1 MLLTIFQ
8 ISRSTIRDIEAVSLT
23 VGPWGRHVV
32 EKIPTLNELTI
43 IIIKKKGKRI
53 NLLNPK
59 IESTQFFIRTQFI
72 RSIVLGPPK
81 IRNYKKLAFY
91 S

>member
-59 IESTQFFIRTQFI
+59 IESTRFFYK
-72 RSIVLGPPK
+72 GPV
-81 IRNYKKLAFY
+81 YKKLSTRIFEN
-91 S
+91 